1 MGEVGGF
8 RCGQVDD
15 GSVEFATKGCT
26 IAGAGADA
34 GAGVP
39 AASIF
44 KRFCENQGVCGVP
57 LTPERVS
64 GSSWRLVVRSCGVSL
79 LRRFTRN
86 HAVSPSLRFKRAPS
100 LWRLMP
106 ARRSRRP
113 RRKSGWLNSSHS
125 SGSLV
130 FAAAALS
137 PALVDLEGD
146 VDFRLNLRNPDRE
159 RF

>member
-1 MGEVGGF
+1 MWEKWAGSDVG
-8 RCGQVDD
+8 RWMMCRWTLRRRDAPAAA
-15 GSVEFATKGCT
+15 S
-26 IAGAGADA
+26 GAGAT
-34 GAGVP
+34 

-57 LTPERVS
+57 LTPDRVS
-64 GSSWRLVVRSCGVSL
+64 VSSWRLVARSCRVPL

-113 RRKSGWLNSSHS
+113 RRNSGWLNSSHS
-125 SGSLV
+125 SGPLV
-130 FAAAALS
+130 CAVAALS
-137 PALVDLEGD
+137 PASVDLEGD